1 MVKQSHGM
9 RQPYPCG
16 FDFAREETMMGVNW
30 EQRMPRP
37 LVRKGRRVRFG
48 SIGNKNALV
57 DRVVH
62 AIQDK
67 ILSEQLAVGT
77 KLPPEREF
85 AESLGV
91 SRGVVREAVR
101 VLAAS
106 GLLETTHGIG
116 TTVRALSREEV
127 VKPLNLF
134 LRSWGR
140 DVSLNHLHQVRSLL
154 EVENIGLAAE
164 QASEEDIQD
173 IRRILGEME
182 AVKGDPELYA
192 VKDSEFHRRLAQTTH
207 NPLLTLLLDSIN
219 DLMVEI
225 RELVSS
231 ESDLVQRVMPAHIE
245 MLDCIERRDAK
256 RARQVMRQHLLTALE
271 VQQKAILAP
280 PEQENS

>member
-1 MVKQSHGM
+1 M
-9 RQPYPCG
+9 RHPNPCG

-37 LVRKGRRVRFG
+37 LVRKVRRVRFG

>member
-1 MVKQSHGM
+1 M
-9 RQPYPCG
+9 RQLDPCG
-16 FDFAREETMMGVNW
+16 FDFAREESMMGVDW
-30 EQRMPRP
+30 EQRMPGP
-37 LVRKGRRVRFG
+37 LVKKARKVRFG
-48 SIGNKNALV
+48 TVGNKNALV

-62 AIQDK
+62 AIQDQ
-67 ILSEQLAVGT
+67 ILSERLVVGT
-77 KLPPEREF
+77 RLPPEREF

-101 VLAAS
+101 VLAAG

-164 QASEEDIQD
+164 QASQEDIQD
-173 IRRILGEME
+173 LRRILGEME
-182 AVKGDPELYA
+182 AVKENPEIYA

-225 RELVSS
+225 RELVST
-231 ESDLVQRVMPAHIE
+231 ESDLVERVMPAHVE
-245 MLDCIERRDAK
+245 MLDCIEKRDAR
-256 RARQVMRQHLLTALE
+256 RARRVMREHLLTALE
-271 VQQKAILAP
+271 VQQRAILAP
-280 PEQENS
+280 QEHVESRVDD

>member
-9 RQPYPCG
+9 RHPNPCG

-37 LVRKGRRVRFG
+37 LVRKVRRVRFG

-154 EVENIGLAAE
+154 EVENIG
-164 QASEEDIQD
+164 
-173 IRRILGEME
+173 RC
-182 AVKGDPELYA
+182 V
-192 VKDSEFHRRLAQTTH
+192 
-207 NPLLTLLLDSIN
+207 
-219 DLMVEI
+219 
-225 RELVSS
+225 
-231 ESDLVQRVMPAHIE
+231 
-245 MLDCIERRDAK
+245 
-256 RARQVMRQHLLTALE
+256 
-271 VQQKAILAP
+271 
-280 PEQENS
+280 